1 MKVAFSTY
9 PMAFHTPGGGE
20 VQLLQ
25 YKKYISKKSIE
36 IELLNPWKPDFFTFD
51 LVHFFSSMSG
61 SVHFCAFIKN
71 IGLPL
76 LVSPN
81 LWITEGNKNKY
92 PIDEIRTQFVLSDK
106 VICNSNM
113 ECELLAKTL
122 NMPREKFATVY
133 NGVDE
138 SFFEYFHPDLFRR
151 EFSIDGP
158 YILNVANLESRK
170 NQLNLIKSM
179 KSFPE
184 MKLVLIGFERDPE
197 YAKECKKEGGD
208 QVHYIG
214 SLPHDSALLK
224 SAYAGCELF
233 ALPSTLE
240 TPGLAALEASAC
252 GARILVTGE
261 GCAREYFGEG
271 AVYVNHEDVSDI
283 SRAIGI
289 VLAQSRTLL
298 PTLVTR
304 SNFTW
309 RRVVH
314 SLAEIYRNVKDD
326 QVDHELKTGFYDV
339 EFDGHRLF
347 AWSRWEFSFGIEPG
361 DLTFLWRSVNGAF
374 VDIYMDDVL
383 LEKNLRV
390 DAEWSRISLKITD
403 SSTSPVRQL
412 FFKVNAPSTKVQLG
426 KDYGVA
432 IAEVSLS
439 RN

>member
-25 YKKYISKKSIE
+25 YKNYISQESIE
-36 IELLNPWKPDFFTFD
+36 VELLNPWKPEFSTFD
-51 LVHFFSSMSG
+51 LVHFFSCMGG

-81 LWITEGNKNKY
+81 LWITEDNKNLY
-92 PIDEIRTQFVLSDK
+92 PFDEIRTQFVLSDK

-113 ECELLAKTL
+113 ECELLARTFNL
-122 NMPREKFATVY
+122 PREKFETVY

-138 SFFEYFHPDLFRR
+138 SFFVKVHPDLFRQ
-151 EFSIDGP
+151 EFNIDGP
-158 YILNVANLESRK
+158 FILNVANLEPRK
-170 NQLNLIKSM
+170 NQINLIKAM
-179 KSFPE
+179 KSFPA
-184 MKLVLIGFERDPE
+184 MKLVLIGYERDLE
-197 YAKECKKEGGD
+197 YAKECIKVGGE
-208 QVHYIG
+208 QLLYIG
-214 SLPHDSALLK
+214 PLPHDSALLK

-240 TPGLAALEASAC
+240 TPGLAALEASAV
-252 GARILVTGE
+252 GAKILITAE

-271 AVYVNHEDVSDI
+271 ATYVKHDDVKDI
-283 SRAIGI
+283 ARGI
-289 VLAQSRTLL
+289 SIALSQPQTLL

-309 RRVVH
+309 SRVVY
-314 SLAEIYRNVKDD
+314 SLAGIYRNIVFGHID
-326 QVDHELKTGFYDV
+326 QGMRTGFYDV

-347 AWSRWEFSFGIEPG
+347 AWSCGDFSFGIEPG
-361 DLTFLWRSVNGAF
+361 NLIFLWRSVNGAF
-374 VDIYMDDVL
+374 VDIYLDDVL
-383 LEKNLRV
+383 LEKNLEV
-390 DAEWSRISLKITD
+390 DTEWSRISLKITAN
-403 SSTSPVRQL
+403 SISPVRRL
-412 FFKVNAPSTKVQLG
+412 FFKINASSTKVQLG
-426 KDYGVA
+426 RDHGVA

>member
-25 YKKYISKKSIE
+25 YKKFISQESIE

-51 LVHFFSSMSG
+51 LVHFFSCMSG
-61 SVHFCAFIKN
+61 SVHFCAFIKS

-81 LWITEGNKNKY
+81 LWITEKNKINY
-92 PIDEIRTQFVLSDK
+92 PFDDIRTQFVLSDK
-106 VICNSNM
+106 VISNSNM
-113 ECELLAKTL
+113 ECELLAQTF
-122 NMPREKFATVY
+122 NMPREKFKTVY

-138 SFFEYFHPDLFRR
+138 SFFETLDPNLFRR
-151 EFSIDGP
+151 EFNIDGP
-158 YILNVANLESRK
+158 FVLNVANLEPRK
-170 NQLNLIKSM
+170 NQINLIKAM
-179 KSFPE
+179 RSFPDLR
-184 MKLVLIGFERDPE
+184 LVFIGYERDPE
-197 YAKECKKEGGD
+197 YSKRCMAEGGD
-208 QVHYIG
+208 QVKYIG

-252 GARILVTGE
+252 GARILITAE

-283 SRAIGI
+283 SRGIGI
-289 VLAQSRTLL
+289 VLAQPRTLL

-314 SLAEIYRNVKDD
+314 SLAEIYRNVKDS
-326 QVDHELKTGFYDV
+326 QVDHGLKTGFYDV

-347 AWSRWEFSFGIEPG
+347 AWSRCEFNFGIEPG
-361 DLTFLWRSVNGAF
+361 DLTFLWRSVNGAY

-383 LEKNLRV
+383 LEKNLSV

-426 KDYGVA
+426 QDYGVA